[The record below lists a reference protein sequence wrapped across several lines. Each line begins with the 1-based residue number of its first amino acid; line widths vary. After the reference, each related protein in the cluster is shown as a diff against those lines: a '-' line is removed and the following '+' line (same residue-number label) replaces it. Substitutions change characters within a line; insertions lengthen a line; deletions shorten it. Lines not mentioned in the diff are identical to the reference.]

1 MTSGV
6 ILNFAPD
13 DSLLQFPFQASNRY
27 VRIYSNGDV
36 FYSERIALDVS
47 CPMKFHKLPFDTQV
61 RFFLKYTSNIF
72 RIKRLKMELRNKG
85 QKPFSL

>member
-1 MTSGV
+1 MNDNNNININNNNNNHHNGTTTT
-6 ILNFAPD
+6 ITFH
-13 DSLLQFPFQASNRY
+13 FQASNRY

-61 RFFLKYTSNIF
+61 SQLLDIF
-72 RIKRLKMELRNKG
+72 ADLSPSTVQG
-85 QKPFSL
+85 A